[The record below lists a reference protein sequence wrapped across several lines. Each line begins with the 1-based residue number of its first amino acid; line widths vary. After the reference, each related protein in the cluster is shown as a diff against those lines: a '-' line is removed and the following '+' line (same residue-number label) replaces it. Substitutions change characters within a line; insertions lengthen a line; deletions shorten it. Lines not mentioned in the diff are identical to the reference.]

1 MTDRTSSLNQRVRR
15 LLGTGALG
23 PPPPP
28 PDANGHLP
36 HDTGQLFESQL
47 ARLSHALQDLRA
59 IDQKRE
65 AEMRELRAHLHN
77 ADARTAQALAAIDA
91 LLAAVEPAT
100 APVQALPGATPF
112 ERMRARSLGQSLDPA
127 QREAMAVWVIAL
139 RRIREELCSEGA

>member
-23 PPPPP
+23 APPPPP
-28 PDANGHLP
+28 AANGHVSP
-36 HDTGQLFESQL
+36 DTGQLFESQL

-65 AEMRELRAHLHN
+65 AEMRELRTHLCE
-77 ADARTAQALAAIDA
+77 AETRTANALAAIDA
-91 LLAAVEPAT
+91 LIAVVEQAATPMQSFPAT
-100 APVQALPGATPF
+100 TPF

-127 QREAMAVWVIAL
+127 QREAMAVLVIAL
-139 RRIREELCSEGA
+139 RRIREELSS